1 MKLIIDDME
10 LNDIRNISR
19 HISKF
24 LEGLG
29 YGIDD
34 FKEIRNIENKVTGVD
49 YNLYKIDKKMI

>member
-19 HISKF
+19 QISKF

-34 FKEIRNIENKVTGVD
+34 FKEIRNTENKVTGVD
-49 YNLYKIDKKMI
+49 YNLYKIDK

>member
-24 LEGLG
+24 LEELG

-34 FKEIRNIENKVTGVD
+34 FKEIRNTENKVTGVD
-49 YNLYKIDKKMI
+49 YNLYKIDK